1 MKKLLSVSIFIV
13 IAAAISFGQTY
24 KKGDNNLNIGI
35 GPGLAGI
42 YGSMSVPSISA
53 GYQVGVHQKFSVGGI
68 VGYSSSSY
76 DEGTYYGVDYKW
88 TYTYI
93 FIGGRG
99 EYHFIDADIENLD
112 IYAGITLGYNIVSV
126 SSPSNTLYGN
136 YTAEGS
142 YLLYGFHAGGRYY
155 FTPKIGAFLELGYG
169 VGYIVAGVTFRL

>member
-13 IAAAISFGQTY
+13 LVASISFGQTY

-42 YGSMSVPSISA
+42 YGSMDVPSISV
-53 GYQVGVHQKFSVGGI
+53 GYQVGVHEKFSVGGI

-76 DEGTYYGVDYKW
+76 DGGSYLGKDYKW

-99 EYHFIDADIENLD
+99 EYHFIDANIENLD
-112 IYAGITLGYNIVSV
+112 IYAGVTLGYNIVSV
-126 SSPSNTLYGN
+126 SEPTGYSGFYSS
-136 YTAEGS
+136 EGS

-169 VGYIVAGVTFRL
+169 VGYIVVGGTFRL